1 MDLHPSAVAERNYPG
16 WLTCNVPLRPRL
28 LLVAANQE
36 SFCRLSSAHQA
47 VLEEAA
53 RAQPRTRFC
62 CHHPSRSTCP
72 RFAVWTRAHTIA
84 HSSTR
89 RWNPSTIR
97 SDPQA
102 QAKRHSPTSTASSI
116 PT

>member
-53 RAQPRTRFC
+53 RRATADTLLLPSPIQVDLPAVRRLDASPHDRTLL
-62 CHHPSRSTCP
+62 HEALKPVHDQ
-72 RFAVWTRAHTIA
+72 
-84 HSSTR
+84 
-89 RWNPSTIR
+89 IR
-97 SDPQA
+97 SA
-102 QAKRHSPTSTASSI
+102 STGEKTFAYI
-116 PT
+116 DRFLNPN